1 MNVPLPSAALIF
13 GPVVTM
19 ACVAIVVL
27 LAVNLRSVRRP
38 RPRTFGDGA
47 PLVSVLVPARN
58 EATTIEACLAALT
71 AQNYP
76 HLEII
81 VLDDNSDDGTSAIV
95 RGVGDPRVRLVAGA
109 PLPDG
114 WTGKNWACEQLSRH
128 ARGEVLCF
136 VDADTVL
143 APDAVAAS
151 LGVLTDHH
159 VGLVTLLLATRPTTL
174 HGGVLLP
181 MVNHAMLALFPA
193 WAMNRRTAG
202 PAALAMGPFM
212 LVRRTTYDAV
222 GGHAANR
229 GEVADDVALCR
240 SVKSA
245 GLGVRLANGTDL
257 VATPWY
263 ATTAETWR
271 GFTKNAFGALDHSTA
286 LSVLAVVS
294 ALVVLCSPFLRLGSG
309 LLGGSV
315 PTEVTVQVGLLLGA
329 RTATSVAGRD
339 PLWSVP
345 THPLGVAF
353 WAAALSW
360 STVLGLAG
368 RSVAWRGRRV
378 AVRPT
383 D

>member
-1 MNVPLPSAALIF
+1 MTLPLPSAALIF
-13 GPVVTM
+13 GPVVTA
-19 ACVAIVVL
+19 ACVVIVVL

-38 RPRTFGDGA
+38 RARVWGDQA

-58 EATTIEACLAALT
+58 EAATIEACLAGIA

-76 HLEII
+76 NLE
-81 VLDDNSDDGTSAIV
+81 VVVVDDNSDDGTAAIV
-95 RGVGDPRVRLVAGA
+95 RGIADSRIRLVAGA

-114 WTGKNWACEQLSRH
+114 WTGKNWACEQLWRH

-143 APDAVAAS
+143 APDAVGAS
-151 LGVLTDHH
+151 LGTLTSHD
-159 VGLVTLLLATRPTTL
+159 VGLLTLLLATRPTTIR
-174 HGGVLLP
+174 GGVLLP

-193 WAMNRRTAG
+193 WAMNRRVASTT
-202 PAALAMGPFM
+202 ALAMGPFM
-212 LVRRTTYDAV
+212 MVQRSAYEAV

-229 GEVADDVALCR
+229 AEVADDVALCR
-240 SVKSA
+240 SVKAA

-263 ATTAETWR
+263 RSVHDTWR
-271 GFTKNAFGALDHSTA
+271 GFTKNAVGALDHSGA
-286 LSVLAVVS
+286 LSVLAVV
-294 ALVVLCSPFLRLGSG
+294 AAVIVLCAPFLRLGSG
-309 LLGGSV
+309 LLGGSI
-315 PTEVTVQVGLLLGA
+315 PTEVTVQVSLLLGA
-329 RTATSVAGRD
+329 RVVTSVAGRD

-345 THPLGVAF
+345 THPIGVAF

-368 RSVAWRGRRV
+368 RSVEWRGRGV
-378 AVRPT
+378 AVRPS